1 MSKSEII
8 QTIKDCRGE
17 LEAPLSNHMDNIVLN
32 ETAQE
37 FYDVI
42 NDSCPICGRKFIA
55 PSNIV
60 RLGRVAYDLE
70 CYLEATDMGGC
81 NNGK

>member
-1 MSKSEII
+1 MKKVNNDKYIYRGVEI
-8 QTIKDCRGE
+8 GG
-17 LEAPLSNHMDNIVLN
+17 NHMDNIVLN

-70 CYLEATDMGGC
+70 CYLEATNMGG
-81 NNGK
+81 NSDGK